1 MDVITRARREDEATS
16 EPRLNEHGWV
26 KGAYE
31 SPQWKAFV
39 RARQAMRARD
49 EAWLRAFERVDLEV
63 LIALRRRASKV
74 K

>member
-1 MDVITRARREDEATS
+1 MDATMRVRREDRATG
-16 EPRLNEHGWV
+16 EPRLNERGWV

-39 RARQAMRARD
+39 RAREAMRARD
-49 EAWLRAFERVDLEV
+49 EAWVCAFERVDLDV
-63 LIALRRRASKV
+63 LIALRRRASEV

>member
-1 MDVITRARREDEATS
+1 MDVTMRVRREGRATG
-16 EPRLNEHGWV
+16 EPRLIEHGWV

-39 RARQAMRARD
+39 RAREAISARD
-49 EAWLRAFERVDLEV
+49 AAWLRAFECVDLDV
-63 LIALRRRASKV
+63 LIALRRRASEV

>member
-1 MDVITRARREDEATS
+1 MDVIMRVRRLDRATG
-16 EPRLNEHGWV
+16 EPRLNELGWV

-39 RARQAMRARD
+39 RARAAMSARD

-63 LIALRRRASKV
+63 LIALRRRASEAK
-74 K
+74 